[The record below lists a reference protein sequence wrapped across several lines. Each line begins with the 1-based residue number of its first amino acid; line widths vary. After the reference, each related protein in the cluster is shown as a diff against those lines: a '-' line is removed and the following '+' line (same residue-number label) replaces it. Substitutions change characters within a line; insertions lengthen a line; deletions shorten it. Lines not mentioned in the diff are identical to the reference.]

1 MNNPLAFTDP
11 TGYGVLGDLWHDIT
25 HAIHDILSNQ
35 YVQMAIGIGLTA
47 LAMEFPGLL
56 FLKTQWLAGAYVS
69 AAYSGI
75 STLASGGSIAE
86 ALQQTAFTFA
96 TAAVWHGVGDMLG
109 EGAAPGTEAASHE
122 ASLPTRVA
130 VHGLVGGGIQAAEGG
145 NFADGFLSA
154 AAAEA
159 TPLNEIGTDFSKTSV
174 VAERTIAAGIV
185 GGTVASATGG
195 DFQNGAKTAAFAE
208 MFNDEAHLLAEAEK
222 ATANFFVGVGDGA
235 TFGATAYGRPAG
247 VIDTNSFSYRLGHF
261 FGGGA
266 VAYLGGEAGFAVKEL
281 STSLRTAEIADRIA
295 NGHAFGKHVIGKG
308 EFPEINSPED
318 FSAHI
323 KNVMN
328 NADEMKA
335 LSNGRTAYWH
345 EESETVVINDPAN
358 EDAGTAFRPPD
369 GNHFFYNILK

>member
-1 MNNPLAFTDP
+1 NRYTYCMNNPLAFTDP

-56 FLKTQWLAGAYVS
+56 FLKTGWLAGAYVS

-109 EGAAPGTEAASHE
+109 EDSASVAAENEAD
-122 ASLPTRVA
+122 LPTRIA

-195 DFQNGAKTAAFAE
+195 DFINGAKTAAFAE

-247 VIDTNSFSYRLGHF
+247 TIDTNSWSYRLGHF

-281 STSLRTAEIADRIA
+281 STSLRTAEIADRIVKSVRTEPNNLSEKLA
-295 NGHAFGKHVIGKG
+295 LDEAKAGAGKEIMKG
-308 EFPEINSPED
+308 
-318 FSAHI
+318 
-323 KNVMN
+323 
-328 NADEMKA
+328 
-335 LSNGRTAYWH
+335 R
-345 EESETVVINDPAN
+345 INDPAYSSEEFSKIAHYHSPLDSEQSSIEIHYWRN
-358 EDAGTAFRPPD
+358 NSTGEQFGYKF
-369 GNHFFYNILK
+369 K

>member
-56 FLKTQWLAGAYVS
+56 FLKTGWLAGAYMS

-195 DFQNGAKTAAFAE
+195 SFMNGAKTAAFAE
-208 MFNDEAHLLAEAEK
+208 MFNDCSIHEK
-222 ATANFFVGVGDGA
+222 LIQMGKDILTYAAAGAAVGS
-235 TFGATAYGRPAG
+235 TT
-247 VIDTNSFSYRLGHF
+247 
-261 FGGGA
+261 
-266 VAYLGGEAGFAVKEL
+266 GGE
-281 STSLRTAEIADRIA
+281 D
-295 NGHAFGKHVIGKG
+295 
-308 EFPEINSPED
+308 
-318 FSAHI
+318 
-323 KNVMN
+323 
-328 NADEMKA
+328 
-335 LSNGRTAYWH
+335 
-345 EESETVVINDPAN
+345 
-358 EDAGTAFRPPD
+358 
-369 GNHFFYNILK
+369 